1 MFTLIP
7 YIDAWNGFIY
17 NRPKLKTIQYISAGE
32 GINIL
37 SSSIQWNI
45 NNYKERTIDKH
56 KGWFSKHYAKKLSW
70 FQKIKCYTVWAL
82 LYDLLKSRT
91 MVQEKNFV
99 AYGSKDWRESV
110 TKKATQDNF
119 GGCDNGNLCPNCLY
133 VILYMR

>member
-56 KGWFSKHYAKKLSW
+56 KG
-70 FQKIKCYTVWAL
+70 
-82 LYDLLKSRT
+82 
-91 MVQEKNFV
+91 
-99 AYGSKDWRESV
+99 
-110 TKKATQDNF
+110 
-119 GGCDNGNLCPNCLY
+119 
-133 VILYMR
+133 